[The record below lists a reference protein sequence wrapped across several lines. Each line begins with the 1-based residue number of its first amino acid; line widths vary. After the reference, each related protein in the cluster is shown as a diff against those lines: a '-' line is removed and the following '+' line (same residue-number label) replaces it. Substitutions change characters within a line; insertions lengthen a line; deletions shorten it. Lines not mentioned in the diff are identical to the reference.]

1 MNKMLLSSALA
12 LSVMSGSAMAA
23 VTTGQLT
30 FNWQAVVP
38 SAPVT
43 STTWAFV
50 DGRDI
55 PFVPGTE
62 QLRVTRDDS
71 GIKAVSVTPYDF
83 FIVPVDGKVVEGTPV
98 TRAADTVNI
107 KNAVKVYLAS
117 SPVSNGLVGNK
128 QLALST
134 TAQAAAGNIAI
145 NVNGTPLKIG
155 SLAATTI
162 GKTSDKDEH
171 VDIDMNASIAKA
183 DVADGASISFVAPVV
198 FAVDI

>member
-12 LSVMSGSAMAA
+12 LSVMSGSAMAD

-43 STTWAFV
+43 STAWAFV

-55 PFVPGTE
+55 PFVPTTE
-62 QLRVTRDDS
+62 QLRVTKTS
-71 GIKAVSVTPYDF
+71 TGIQAVSVTPYDF
-83 FIVPVDGKVVEGTPV
+83 FIVPVTGEVVDGKPV
-98 TRAADTVNI
+98 TRAAQTVSL
-107 KNAVKVYLAS
+107 KNPVKVYLAS

-134 TAQAAAGNIAI
+134 TAQATAGNIAI
-145 NVNGTPLKIG
+145 NVNGNPLKVG
-155 SLAATTI
+155 SLASTTI
-162 GKTSDKDEH
+162 GALSDKDEH
-171 VDIDMNASIAKA
+171 IDIDMNASIAKA
-183 DVADGASISFVAPVV
+183 DFADGASISFVAPVV

>member
-12 LSVMSGSAMAA
+12 LSVISGSAMAA

-43 STTWAFV
+43 SSAWAFV

-55 PFVPGTE
+55 PFIPGTE

-83 FIVPVDGKVVEGTPV
+83 FIVPVTGDITDGTPV
-98 TRAADTVNI
+98 TRAADTVSLKSVN
-107 KNAVKVYLAS
+107 VYLAS

-128 QLALST
+128 QLDLST
-134 TAQAAAGNIAI
+134 DAQAGEGKIAI
-145 NVNGTPLKIG
+145 NINGKPLKVGASNPTLIG
-155 SLAATTI
+155 SAT
-162 GKTSDKDEH
+162 DKDEH

-183 DVADGASISFVAPVV
+183 DVADGASISFVAPVI

>member
-12 LSVMSGSAMAA
+12 LSVISGSAMAA

-43 STTWAFV
+43 SSAWAFV

-55 PFVPGTE
+55 PFIPGTE
-62 QLRVTRDDS
+62 QLRVTRDAS
-71 GIKAVSVTPYDF
+71 GIKAVSVNPYDF
-83 FIVPVDGKVVEGTPV
+83 FIVPVTGSVEDGKPV
-98 TRAADTVNI
+98 TRAADTASLKSVN
-107 KNAVKVYLAS
+107 VYLAS

-128 QLALST
+128 QLDLST
-134 TAQAAAGNIAI
+134 DAQAAAGKIAI
-145 NVNGTPLKIG
+145 NINGKPLKVGASNPTQIG
-155 SLAATTI
+155 AAT
-162 GKTSDKDEH
+162 DKDEH

-183 DVADGASISFVAPVV
+183 DVADGSSISFVAPVI

>member
-12 LSVMSGSAMAA
+12 LSVISGSAMAA

-43 STTWAFV
+43 SNAWAFV
-50 DGRDI
+50 DGRDF
-55 PFVPGTE
+55 PFIPGTE
-62 QLRVTRDDS
+62 QLRVTRNDS

-83 FIVPVDGKVVEGTPV
+83 FIVPVTGDITDGKPV
-98 TRAADTVNI
+98 TRAADTVSLKSVN
-107 KNAVKVYLAS
+107 VYLAS

-128 QLALST
+128 QLDLST
-134 TAQAAAGNIAI
+134 DALAGEGKIAI
-145 NVNGTPLKIG
+145 NINGKPLKVGASNPTLIG
-155 SLAATTI
+155 TAT
-162 GKTSDKDEH
+162 DKDEH

-183 DVADGASISFVAPVV
+183 DVADGASISFVAPVI

>member
-12 LSVMSGSAMAA
+12 LSVISGSAMAA

-43 STTWAFV
+43 SSAWAFV

-55 PFVPGTE
+55 PFIPGTE
-62 QLRVTRDDS
+62 QLRVTRDAS
-71 GIKAVSVTPYDF
+71 GIKAVSVNPYDF
-83 FIVPVDGKVVEGTPV
+83 FIVPVTGSVEDGKPV
-98 TRAADTVNI
+98 TRAADTSSLKSVN
-107 KNAVKVYLAS
+107 VYLAS

-128 QLALST
+128 QLDLST
-134 TAQAAAGNIAI
+134 DAQAAAGKIAI
-145 NVNGTPLKIG
+145 NINGKPLKVGASNPTQIG
-155 SLAATTI
+155 AA
-162 GKTSDKDEH
+162 SDKDEH

-183 DVADGASISFVAPVV
+183 DVADGASISFVAPVI

>member
-1 MNKMLLSSALA
+1 MNKIFLSSALA

-23 VTTGQLT
+23 MTTGQLT

-55 PFVPGTE
+55 PFVPATE
-62 QLRVTRDDS
+62 QLRVTRDTS
-71 GIKAVSVTPYDF
+71 GIKAISVAPYDF
-83 FIVPVDGKVVEGTPV
+83 FIVPVTGDVVNGTPV
-98 TRAADTVNI
+98 TRAASTTSI
-107 KNAVKVYLAS
+107 KNPVNVYLAS
-117 SPVSNGLVGNK
+117 SPISNGLVGNK
-128 QLALST
+128 QLDLST
-134 TAQAAAGNIAI
+134 DAQATAGKIAI
-145 NVNGTPLKIG
+145 NVNGKPLKVG
-155 SLAATTI
+155 SGSPTTI
-162 GKTSDKDEH
+162 GTANAKDEH
-171 VDIDMNASIAKA
+171 VDIDMNASISNA